1 MTSRSGFR
9 CITAQRYAYASYQDG
24 FWYAGCCL
32 GRLYLAPCLDSGREP
47 FSASLGVCVLF
58 LRLSEVPVLG
68 SISIR
73 FRSCRVRSSIFA
85 DAPINALACKWLES
99 IDQCALLGL
108 PAVAFWF
115 WAQGLSGMHYKLMQ
129 LYTRFSCHCGLGW
142 SFCNTLYC
150 FLPSAP
156 SPAMVRYTPANPEPK
171 KAGDHRSFASQAHCY
186 HG

>member
-1 MTSRSGFR
+1 MLMLHIRMAFGM
-9 CITAQRYAYASYQDG
+9 
-24 FWYAGCCL
+24 
-32 GRLYLAPCLDSGREP
+32 LAVALDDFTWHPAWTLAENLSQHP
-47 FSASLGVCVLF
+47 WVCVLF